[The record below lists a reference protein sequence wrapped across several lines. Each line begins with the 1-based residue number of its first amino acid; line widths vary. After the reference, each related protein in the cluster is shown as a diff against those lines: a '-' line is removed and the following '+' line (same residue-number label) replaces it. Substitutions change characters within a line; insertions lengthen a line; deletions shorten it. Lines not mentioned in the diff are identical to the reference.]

1 MSSDSN
7 LSFINGLI
15 AGGGVVL
22 AMMSYGFLLFFGGL
36 ENVQGVSTTE
46 LRVAILL
53 GGIVAVVSIGY
64 EFYTKKKPNNEKAE
78 KKKIDENSAESST
91 DQSPD
96 E

>member
-1 MSSDSN
+1 MSYDSK

-15 AGGGVVL
+15 AGGGAVL
-22 AMMSYGFLLFFGGL
+22 AVMSFGFLQFFGGL

-53 GGIVAVVSIGY
+53 GGIVAVVSIAY
-64 EFYTKKKPNNEKAE
+64 EFYSNKKPNNEETE
-78 KKKIDENSAESST
+78 KKKLDENSAESST
-91 DQSPD
+91 ESAN